1 LIVLDAS
8 AIVAI
13 LTREPGSEALI
24 AALERA
30 DSATTSP
37 VAVYEAALGLRRKRH
52 CSVAE
57 AASDVMEFLG
67 LARIEVAAIEASAAH
82 GALEAFARYGKA
94 TQHPAQLNLGDCF
107 AYAQAKASH
116 AALLFKGDDFPMTDI
131 EAAA

>member
-1 LIVLDAS
+1 MIVLDAS
-8 AIVAI
+8 AIVAV
-13 LTREPGSEALI
+13 LTREPESEALI

-30 DSATTSP
+30 DGATTSP
-37 VAVYEAALGLRRKRH
+37 VAVYEAALGLRRKRY

-57 AASDVMEFLG
+57 AESDVMEFLG
-67 LARIEVAAIEASAAH
+67 LARVEVAAVEASAH
-82 GALEAFARYGKA
+82 GALEAFARYGKG